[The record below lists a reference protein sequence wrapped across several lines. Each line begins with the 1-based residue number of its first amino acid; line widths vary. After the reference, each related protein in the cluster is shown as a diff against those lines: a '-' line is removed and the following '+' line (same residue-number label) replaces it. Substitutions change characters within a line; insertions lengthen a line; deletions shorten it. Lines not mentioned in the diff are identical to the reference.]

1 MSRALRTAHK
11 AATLMAGASIAL
23 SITGHL
29 TAAGVVLALNFIII
43 LWSLE
48 KLRFAAFPRPPEKR
62 S

>member
-1 MSRALRTAHK
+1 MSRRLRTAHK
-11 AATLMAGASIAL
+11 VAVLMSGAAIAL
-23 SITGHL
+23 SLTGHL
-29 TAAGVVLALNFIII
+29 NTAGVVLALTFLVI